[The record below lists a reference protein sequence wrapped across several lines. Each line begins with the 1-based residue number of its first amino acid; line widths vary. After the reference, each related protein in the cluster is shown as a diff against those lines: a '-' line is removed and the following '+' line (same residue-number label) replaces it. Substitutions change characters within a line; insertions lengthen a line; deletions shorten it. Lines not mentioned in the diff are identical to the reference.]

1 MAVNTVHVVGAKI
14 AFLPTLLYNLIRSR
28 IDRNW
33 YDRIDHTI
41 VLGALPF
48 FSTARKLAEEEG
60 VKGVISLNQE
70 YELKY
75 LSPTAIQWD
84 DLGVKQ
90 LKIPTLD
97 FDAAP
102 SIQEIQKGIDFINYY
117 REKNQSVY
125 IHCKAGRGRSALLV
139 TCYLIQLICSVILST
154 VKFSPNAFGG
164 CRKFQ
169 LFIKFGKCVTWAMEM
184 LFVWPLINIKTGLS
198 AYIAQMFL

>member
-139 TCYLIQLICSVILST
+139 TCYLIQTNGMSPDEA
-154 VKFSPNAFGG
+154 FS
-164 CRKFQ
+164 
-169 LFIKFGKCVTWAMEM
+169 FIKSKRNHV
-184 LFVWPLINIKTGLS
+184 LVWENQRKRIQEFAALMNG
-198 AYIAQMFL
+198 